1 MKRFFIFEPLNMAE
15 KVSTKKNKLN
25 QEKNNDAISFW
36 ERLEALRWHLLRSF
50 IAVLVFAIG
59 AFIARKFIFDTIILA
74 PKSPDFL
81 TNVMLCKMGTALGTD
96 ALCFNTM
103 NLTIINIEMSGQFLI
118 HLYISITTGVI
129 VAIPYII
136 GEIYAFIRPA
146 LYPNEQKYT
155 TGTVIV
161 TSLLFILGVLFSYF
175 LIVPLTINF
184 LGTYQV
190 SETVSN
196 TIALRSYIS
205 TVISLTFA
213 VGLVFELP
221 VFVFFLTKVGLL
233 TPDVM
238 KQNRKYMIVIVL
250 ALAAIIT
257 PADIFS
263 QIMVSIPLYGL
274 YELSISVS
282 HYVYKKQEEADVPE
296 AT

>member
-1 MKRFFIFEPLNMAE
+1 M
-15 KVSTKKNKLN
+15 T
-25 QEKNNDAISFW
+25 FW
-36 ERLEALRWHLLRSF
+36 DHLEALRWHLLRSF
-50 IAVLVFAIG
+50 IAVLVFAII
-59 AFIARKFIFDTIILA
+59 AFIGREFIFDTIILA
-74 PKSPDFL
+74 PKSQDFF

-103 NLTIINIEMSGQFLI
+103 NLKIVNIEMSGQFLI
-118 HLYISITTGVI
+118 HLYISIVAGI
-129 VAIPYII
+129 IIAIPYII
-136 GEIYAFIRPA
+136 GEIWAFIRPA

-155 TGTVIV
+155 TGAVIV

-205 TVISLTFA
+205 TVVSLTFA

-221 VFVFFLTKVGLL
+221 VFVFFLTKVGML
-233 TPDVM
+233 TPDFM
-238 KQNRKYMIVIVL
+238 RRNRKYMLVIVL
-250 ALAAIIT
+250 AMAAIIT

-263 QIMVSIPLYGL
+263 QILVSIPLYGL
-274 YELSISVS
+274 YEASILVS
-282 HYVYKKQEEADVPE
+282 RHVYRKQEEEDVPE
-296 AT
+296 AE

>member
-1 MKRFFIFEPLNMAE
+1 MAE
-15 KVSTKKNKLN
+15 KVSTKKSQKT
-25 QEKNNDAISFW
+25 KNDNEMSFW
-36 ERLEALRWHLLRSF
+36 DHLEALRWHVVRSF
-50 IAVLVFAIG
+50 VAILIFAIG
-59 AFIARKFIFDTIILA
+59 AFIAREFIFDTIILA
-74 PKSPDFL
+74 PKSQDFF
-81 TNVMLCKMGTALGTD
+81 TNVMLCKMGTYLGTD

-103 NLTIINIEMSGQFLI
+103 NLKIVNIEMSGQFLI
-118 HLYISITTGVI
+118 HLYISIITGVI
-129 VAIPYII
+129 VSIPYII
-136 GEIYAFIRPA
+136 GEIWAFIRPA
-146 LYPNEQKYT
+146 LYPNEQKHT
-155 TGTVIV
+155 TGAVII

-205 TVISLTFA
+205 TVVSLTFA

-233 TPDVM
+233 TPDFM
-238 KQNRKYMIVIVL
+238 SRNRKYMLVIVL
-250 ALAAIIT
+250 VMAAIIT

-263 QIMVSIPLYGL
+263 QILVSIPLYLL

-282 HYVYKKQEEADVPE
+282 RYVYRKQEEADVPE
-296 AT
+296 AE